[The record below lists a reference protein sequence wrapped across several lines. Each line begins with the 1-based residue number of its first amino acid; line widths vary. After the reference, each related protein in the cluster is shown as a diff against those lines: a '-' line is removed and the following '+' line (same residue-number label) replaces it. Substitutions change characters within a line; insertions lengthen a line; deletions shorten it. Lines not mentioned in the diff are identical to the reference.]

1 MKIENHE
8 IDILTITNRPDK
20 PFFLLKD
27 KSDRGKTIRNGV
39 IYTRLGDTNTP
50 LKETSPEANIELMW
64 RERFGFDLAPLELAK
79 RLLEEKEN
87 WIKVKEDQYLYH
99 KYRPEFVIRDG
110 KTVNANFK
118 EPWTETFPDRSA
130 QSFEV
135 CVYYQTTILIKVIF
149 VHCDGY
155 NYRIPLPEIKGN
167 KFFIKTNSLE
177 WKIAEIY
184 SQDYPLTD
192 ILPNLGIN
200 LV

>member
-1 MKIENHE
+1 M
-8 IDILTITNRPDK
+8 
-20 PFFLLKD
+20 
-27 KSDRGKTIRNGV
+27 

-87 WIKVKEDQYLYH
+87 WVKVEEDQYLYH
-99 KYRPEFVIRDG
+99 KHHPEFVIRDG
-110 KTVNANFK
+110 KTVNRNFR
-118 EPWTETFPDRSA
+118 EPWTETFPDKSA

-135 CVYYQTTILIKVIF
+135 CIYYLTTILSKVLF

-155 NYRIPLPEIKGN
+155 NYRIPLPERNGD

-177 WKIAEIY
+177 WKIAQIY
-184 SQDYPLTD
+184 DQYFPLPDTLESRGI
-192 ILPNLGIN
+192 IL
-200 LV
+200 V